1 MAKEAN
7 IGNQFINDE
16 IDKKLYRTIMEDEAM
31 DVPEQQAQQ
40 PLQTEM
46 QHPAIENVSALVTHM
61 REMIEQGY
69 TNEQIL
75 ELHPEMAKFF
85 NNTDPADNNI

>member
-1 MAKEAN
+1 
-7 IGNQFINDE
+7 
-16 IDKKLYRTIMEDEAM
+16 MEDEAM

-46 QHPAIENVSALVTHM
+46 QHPPMENVSALVTHM

-69 TNEQIL
+69 TNEQII
-75 ELHPEMAKFF
+75 ELHPEMAKYFGE
-85 NNTDPADNNI
+85 DNGEDTQSS